1 MKIFKKHNKKTIVVI
16 VVILLIIF
24 SFLFQ
29 LLEIGQFKPK
39 GLQITESQM
48 LSKLSRSDI
57 SESVKYSTYY
67 TMFMKDKPFS
77 IRKVYKIELTT
88 KNNETFQSKIIRNNS
103 NSDKE
108 MSFELLS
115 RDKVFYQFEINFFSW
130 FLSLFDTSI
139 RYVQLLSSL
148 IFTIYIFMA
157 IRRESGNLQKNPL
170 VSSKQKSIFTF
181 KDVAGN
187 EEEKEEMKE
196 LIDFLKNPRKYV
208 TIGASIPKGVLLE
221 GPPGTG
227 KTLLAKALAG
237 EAGTPFYAVTGS
249 EFMDRYFG
257 VGASRVKK
265 LFQEIRNN
273 APCVLFIDEIDTVG
287 KQRGSIANDDGST
300 INQLLTEMDGFKK
313 SEGIIIVAATNR
325 ADILD
330 PALIRPGRF
339 DRHFIVGLP
348 DIKAREAI
356 LKVHARNKN
365 ISSDINFH
373 QLAKQ
378 TPGMSGAQLGAILNE
393 ASILTVRNQKE
404 MITMEEL
411 EEAIDRVLMGPAK
424 KSIKYTEE
432 ERKMVA
438 YHEAGHAVIGLKLEH
453 AQKVQK
459 ITIIPRGSAGGYNLM
474 LPEKET
480 FFSSKKRMLA
490 NITSFL
496 GGRVAEELVFDDVSN
511 GAYDDF
517 KQATKIARLMVTKY
531 GMSPLGPLQDSEF
544 SDKKEINQEIKIIV
558 DKCFQQAK
566 KIIKDNKTLLDKIVN
581 MLLEQETIT
590 KEEIEKLL

>member
-1 MKIFKKHNKKTIVVI
+1 MKIFKKHNKKTIFVI
-16 VVILLIIF
+16 VVILLTIF

-29 LLEIGQFKPK
+29 LLEIGQFNPK
-39 GLQITESQM
+39 GQQITESQM

-208 TIGASIPKGVLLE
+208 TVGASIPKGVLLE

-257 VGASRVKK
+257 VGASRVKNYSK
-265 LFQEIRNN
+265 
-273 APCVLFIDEIDTVG
+273 
-287 KQRGSIANDDGST
+287 
-300 INQLLTEMDGFKK
+300 
-313 SEGIIIVAATNR
+313 
-325 ADILD
+325 
-330 PALIRPGRF
+330 
-339 DRHFIVGLP
+339 
-348 DIKAREAI
+348 
-356 LKVHARNKN
+356 
-365 ISSDINFH
+365 
-373 QLAKQ
+373 
-378 TPGMSGAQLGAILNE
+378 
-393 ASILTVRNQKE
+393 
-404 MITMEEL
+404 
-411 EEAIDRVLMGPAK
+411 
-424 KSIKYTEE
+424 
-432 ERKMVA
+432 
-438 YHEAGHAVIGLKLEH
+438 KLE
-453 AQKVQK
+453 
-459 ITIIPRGSAGGYNLM
+459 T
-474 LPEKET
+474 
-480 FFSSKKRMLA
+480 
-490 NITSFL
+490 
-496 GGRVAEELVFDDVSN
+496 
-511 GAYDDF
+511 
-517 KQATKIARLMVTKY
+517 
-531 GMSPLGPLQDSEF
+531 
-544 SDKKEINQEIKIIV
+544 
-558 DKCFQQAK
+558 
-566 KIIKDNKTLLDKIVN
+566 
-581 MLLEQETIT
+581 MLLAFY
-590 KEEIEKLL
+590 LLMK